1 MALTVTY
8 CYYRKETIS
17 FSAYA
22 LLTGAA
28 IPIFNVLKDSKNYLH
43 ISCLIHL
50 VFLKFIE

>member
-50 VFLKFIE
+50 VFF